1 MRARYHIAAFVV
13 VALVAPLVAFGASDD
28 SGPDR
33 YTAAVSPT
41 GVLPSQSASYAI
53 ALKNH
58 PRSTDS
64 ASAAEIDIPT
74 GFSIDSSP
82 VATASCPTA
91 TTWGAVLDAAN
102 SKIVATAP
110 DGGALCPAGT
120 LTVSFSATAPS
131 AEGVY
136 TWTTQLEGASTTF
149 ALSSVPP
156 ATVVDGTPPDSSI
169 EAAPNDPSG
178 VASASFSFSGDDGS
192 GTGVAGFE
200 CELDGAGFAPCTSP
214 RAYASLPDGSH
225 TFEVRAHDGVGNTD
239 ATPATVEWTVDTTAP
254 ETTIDAAPADPSG
267 VASASFS
274 FSGGD
279 GSGTGIAGFDCQLD
293 GAGFA
298 PCTSPQVYAS
308 LPDGSHTFE
317 VRARDAA
324 GNVDP
329 TPASL
334 TWLIDTAHPV
344 VTLAEKPPAL
354 TNRTSA
360 VFSFSSSKPG
370 STFECKLD
378 AATFGPC
385 DSPRAYDALADGAH
399 TFTVRATALGNT
411 GPPTTYSWT
420 IDATA
425 PQTAITTEPP
435 TTSTSGSATFAF
447 TSSEGGSTFL
457 CSLDAG
463 GFAPCASPKTYDGLG
478 DGDHTFRAQAVD
490 AAGNVDASPAT
501 YTWRITAVG
510 PETADHT
517 PPGNVVS
524 LRRAVGY
531 GTLKLVWTRPADTD
545 FDHVAVLVSTSAK
558 SPAGAVVYQ
567 GPASAYTAR
576 HFRNGVYYRYR
587 IVSYDHASNA
597 SRGASIVV
605 PPSALLRAPRDG
617 SIVGRP
623 PSLVWAPVPKAT
635 FYNVQL
641 YHGARKVLSTWPNAT
656 RLGLTHTWSYSGRH
670 FALERGAYKWYVWP
684 AFGPRTKFRYGQL
697 LGQGTFTFR

>member
-169 EAAPNDPSG
+169 EASPNDPSG

-463 GFAPCASPKTYDGLG
+463 GFAPCASPKTYDGLS
-478 DGDHTFRAQAVD
+478 DGDHTFRDVHVADHRGRTGNRRPHAAGKRREPEAGGRVRDAQARLD
-490 AAGNVDASPAT
+490 A
-501 YTWRITAVG
+501 
-510 PETADHT
+510 
-517 PPGNVVS
+517 
-524 LRRAVGY
+524 
-531 GTLKLVWTRPADTD
+531 
-545 FDHVAVLVSTSAK
+545 
-558 SPAGAVVYQ
+558 
-567 GPASAYTAR
+567 
-576 HFRNGVYYRYR
+576 
-587 IVSYDHASNA
+587 
-597 SRGASIVV
+597 
-605 PPSALLRAPRDG
+605 
-617 SIVGRP
+617 
-623 PSLVWAPVPKAT
+623 
-635 FYNVQL
+635 
-641 YHGARKVLSTWPNAT
+641 
-656 RLGLTHTWSYSGRH
+656 SGRH
-670 FALERGAYKWYVWP
+670 RLRPRRRSRLDERKITGGRSRLPRTGVGIHRPPLQKRRLLPLPHRQLRPRQQCVAWRLDRGAAERPP
-684 AFGPRTKFRYGQL
+684 ASSARWFNRRPAPEPR
-697 LGQGTFTFR
+697 LGASPESDVL